1 MAVMKINND
10 KDYITGKSKYKDQN
24 ALQNVYQYLIDQKN
38 TGKSKKI
45 QNHYIGGSHVDL
57 SNPVGS
63 MEEVAQKFH
72 KASGIRLKH
81 IIISFAEDEIET
93 YRMQEQFSNIY
104 QFFANQNG
112 TTRAIV
118 WQKSNPSP
126 MNGEY
131 VYLSGVELAVW
142 HKNRGGQFNARCKNT
157 VFKYPNGTSKLHPT
171 EKNHALLTELILDNS
186 NLGQIVFDPCMGS
199 GAHGIVALE
208 NGRNFIGI
216 ELDDKYFSIA
226 KERIAGVAHEV

>member
-24 ALQNVYQYLIDQKN
+24 ALQNVYQYMIDQKN

-81 IIISFAEDEIET
+81 IIISFAEDEFVSPYTAAYAAEEMSQRIG
-93 YRMQEQFSNIY
+93 QIY
-104 QFFANQNG
+104 QNFYVVHED
-112 TTRAIV
+112 RR
-118 WQKSNPSP
+118 SP
-126 MNGEY
+126 HIHMMM
-131 VYLSGVELAVW
+131 
-142 HKNRGGQFNARCKNT
+142 NT
-157 VFKYPNGTSKLHPT
+157 VSHINGYKYQPQKDKFWLSDIAADTI
-171 EKNHALLTELILDNS
+171 HAL
-186 NLGQIVFDPCMGS
+186 
-199 GAHGIVALE
+199 GIVQFRVY
-208 NGRNFIGI
+208 GR
-216 ELDDKYFSIA
+216 
-226 KERIAGVAHEV
+226 

>member
-81 IIISFAEDEIET
+81 IIISFADLEI
-93 YRMQEQFSNIY
+93 
-104 QFFANQNG
+104 
-112 TTRAIV
+112 
-118 WQKSNPSP
+118 
-126 MNGEY
+126 
-131 VYLSGVELAVW
+131 
-142 HKNRGGQFNARCKNT
+142 
-157 VFKYPNGTSKLHPT
+157 
-171 EKNHALLTELILDNS
+171 
-186 NLGQIVFDPCMGS
+186 
-199 GAHGIVALE
+199 
-208 NGRNFIGI
+208 
-216 ELDDKYFSIA
+216 
-226 KERIAGVAHEV
+226 